1 MYKGHY
7 ALVTLLCPGLAAL
20 MFLLVL
26 KARSLTV
33 PSSNQGWQP
42 HSTILYSG
50 LVACLTLLYP
60 GLTALGTFWNQGLVA
75 ISTFLDT
82 GLTAPVTSCIQR
94 SLP

>member
-42 HSTILYSG
+42 YNTILYSG

-60 GLTALGTFWNQGLVA
+60 GLTALGTFWYQGLVTLG
-75 ISTFLDT
+75 TFLGS
-82 GLTAPVTSCIQR
+82 GLTAPDTSGTQGW
-94 SLP
+94 LP